1 VIIKCYCI
9 KDGVLIDIIKTNFS
23 PQAGHEQAGYRPAVV
38 VSCKVF
44 NKTTQMPVVCPI
56 TNTNRL
62 FPFHVSLDDRTKTT
76 GVILCEQIKTVDLDE
91 RGMEYVEELPQDM
104 LEKVLNIVQRAFEAD
119 TIEE

>member
-1 VIIKCYCI
+1 MKVKQ
-9 KDGVLIDIIKTNFS
+9 GDIIKTNFS

-38 VSCKVF
+38 VSCKAF

-56 TNTNRL
+56 TNTKRP
-62 FPFHVSLDDRTKTT
+62 FPFHVSLDERTKTT